1 MAKLE
6 QMRIEKRLERSSLIT
21 VVIASIAAVVAA
33 ILLFVV
39 SWQYDNV
46 LTYNAFPQGDI
57 ALTMKELAEVRSSLR
72 GAIGYDEQSRI
83 DDITQKHNEAIE
95 AVKAGLT
102 EIEKTLKSKE
112 ERKAYEHIVEVW
124 DQYLEIDAKVMQKG
138 ATTDSELSTQAQEM
152 AFNELAPVYQEMS
165 DEFKNLMAVNVQKGD
180 EASTRL
186 FIIRIIMLVAIAVI
200 ILMSC
205 FWAVRIAARIA
216 RTIAGPLDRLA
227 KRLETFSKGDLS
239 SPFPEYKNRDEVGEM
254 IQSTVDMA
262 DKLTLII
269 ADLEGLLN
277 EMSIGNFDITTSC
290 EDEYAGEFRNILDAF
305 NATKKQID
313 ESLKEVRDSS
323 NMVSTGAQNLAEAS
337 QALAEGAT
345 EQAASAEELQ
355 VTMDEIT
362 NGLSNTAEQ
371 TNKACSEAER
381 VAGEAEKSRK
391 QMDVM
396 VEAMKRISE
405 TSQMIGSV
413 ITEIEDIASQTNL
426 LSLNAS
432 IEAARAGDAGR
443 GFAVVADQ
451 IRNLAEQ
458 SAKAA
463 VNTKELIETSIHEIE
478 TGNQVAQSTDQVLVE
493 VVEAIRLLA
502 DSARG
507 LEEASNMQVESMS
520 QADMK
525 ISRIA
530 DIIQA
535 NSATAQETS
544 ATSEELSAQAT
555 SMDDIVA
562 RFRLSE

>member
-72 GAIGYDEQSRI
+72 GAIGYNEQSRI

-112 ERKAYEHIVEVW
+112 ERK

-138 ATTDSELSTQAQEM
+138 ATTDPELSTQAQEI
-152 AFNELAPVYQEMS
+152 AFNDLAPVYQEVS
-165 DEFKNLMAVNVQKGD
+165 DGFQNLMAVNVKKGD
-180 EASTRL
+180 EASARL

-520 QADMK
+520 QADRK